1 MKKSNFI
8 SVNEGFKCANCGE
21 ENPPSDQTCRNHCRK
36 CLFSLHVDKDIPGD
50 RESTCKSLME
60 PIGLDQNSK
69 KGFIVFH
76 KCQKCGKIIKNK
88 VSSDDNAEEITKLSQ
103 KPNYAA

>member
-1 MKKSNFI
+1 
-8 SVNEGFKCANCGE
+8 
-21 ENPPSDQTCRNHCRK
+21 
-36 CLFSLHVDKDIPGD
+36 
-50 RESTCKSLME
+50 ME